1 MSKKNPKVII
11 VGNNPVLLEKSYG
24 KSIDSYDIVIRIN
37 RCITK
42 ELEKHTGT
50 KTDIWATTYLTR
62 QKYYDKDVNHEDHF
76 IPNNFDELL
85 AIWYRTPSTK
95 KSLRH
100 LPLKN
105 QNTYTMSKNKKFRN
119 NFPEYYK
126 VQKNLKSEFDTGL
139 LTILTSTLFYKDI
152 TIVGFDFS
160 GKDNSFSKNVEG
172 YYKNFIDED
181 TLKIENQMWESGKRL
196 VDTTL
201 ESKNKI
207 IKELI
212 SAEKIKVVDCT

>member
-11 VGNNPVLLEKSYG
+11 VGNNPILLEKNYG
-24 KSIDSYDIVIRIN
+24 EFIDSYDIVIRIN
-37 RCITK
+37 RCTTK
-42 ELEKHTGT
+42 GLEKHTGT
-50 KTDIWATTYLTR
+50 KTDIWATTYLH
-62 QKYYDKDVNHEDHF
+62 YDKSFNHEDHYDAF

-85 AIWYRTPSTK
+85 AIWYRTPITK
-95 KSLRH
+95 SKLIR

-105 QNTYTMSKNKKFRN
+105 QKTYIMSKNTQFKN

-126 VQKNLKSEFDTGL
+126 IQKNLKSEFDTGL

-152 TIVGFDFS
+152 TIIGFDFFE
-160 GKDNSFSKNVEG
+160 KYNSFSKNVEG
-172 YYKNFIDED
+172 YYKNFIDKNILE
-181 TLKIENQMWESGKRL
+181 IENKMWESGKGL
-196 VDTTL
+196 VNITL

-212 SAEKIKVVDCT
+212 SAGKIKAVDYV